1 LVAVGDQV
9 LIAHRSDEGR
19 SLGMRTAKLG
29 SQGPDLSVIGFGAWE
44 AGLAPDW
51 GEAPPEEQVLRA
63 VATIFET
70 GITWID
76 TAEVYGDGTSE
87 RLVGR
92 AVAGRRDEILIA
104 TKVAPKPDGSGF
116 RPDQVRQACRKSLE
130 RLSTDR
136 IDLYQL
142 HWPDESGVP
151 VEDTWGAMTSLVD
164 EGLVRFIGVSNFDR
178 GLIERCLAVR
188 HVDSLQQE
196 FSMLVLDDRDLIRW
210 CGDQGIGVLAYGPL
224 AYGLLTG
231 AITAD
236 TTFARTDHRRIE
248 NWHLFGPGKRERSL
262 AVVDAM
268 RPIADRLGITVSQ
281 LALAWTV
288 HQPGVTSAI
297 AGSRN
302 PEHVRSN
309 AAAGGVVLDAAR
321 LAELEQILT
330 LGPAFG

>member
-1 LVAVGDQV
+1 V
-9 LIAHRSDEGR
+9 
-19 SLGMRTAKLG
+19 LG
-29 SQGPDLSVIGFGAWE
+29 SRGRELSVIGFGAWE
-44 AGLAPDW
+44 AGMGRDW
-51 GEAPPEEQVLRA
+51 GDAPPEDQVVEA
-63 VATIFET
+63 IATVFET
-70 GITWID
+70 GIGWID

-87 RLVGR
+87 RLIGR
-92 AVAGRRDEILIA
+92 AIAGRRDEILVA

-116 RPDQVRQACRKSLE
+116 RSEQVQRACRKSLE

-151 VEDTWGAMTSLVD
+151 IEDTWGAMASLVD

-178 GLIERCLAVR
+178 ALIERCLAVR

-210 CGDQGIGVLAYGPL
+210 CGGLGVGVLAYGPL
-224 AYGLLTG
+224 AYGLLAG
-231 AITAD
+231 AVTAE
-236 TTFARTDHRRIE
+236 TTFAPADHRLE
-248 NWHLFGPGKRERSL
+248 QPNLFGPGNLERGL
-262 AVVDAM
+262 AVVNAM
-268 RPIADRLGITVSQ
+268 RPIAARLGITVAQ

-302 PEHVRSN
+302 PDHVRSN
-309 AAAGGVVLDAAR
+309 AAAGDVVLDAAT
-321 LAELEQILT
+321 LGELERILT
-330 LGPAFG
+330 LGPSFD